1 MVTVEARSED
11 SDGGGVGLDDFRDW
25 TDRLRTAELAGHQT
39 RERTLRSA
47 GSARIVDVATVTEN
61 FFQVLGLPAEEG
73 VAPQFT
79 AGDARVVI
87 STRLARGFSVTPG
100 VPAVGQPIT
109 IGDRRYEVA
118 GVMPAAFAFPTAAV
132 DAWVSVPAVVDRF
145 SGSYELLGRLKDGMT
160 LAQIQEDASRVV
172 RDLNSD
178 NWNALV
184 RTLEG
189 ELLDETRPAI
199 QVSLGAAALVLVV
212 ALVNTFTLVMGRS
225 VARGREFAL
234 RLALGAGLGRLVR
247 GAVIEGVVIASGGLM
262 VGLFLAWAGLRV
274 FLANAAGVLPRV
286 SEVGLDLPALLS
298 IVGVSFLV
306 ALACGGASA
315 SGAVRRTGADV
326 LRGTPLTGTPVNR
339 RLRSALVAAQLAL
352 SIVLLTGAGLLARS
366 VGELLAEDG
375 GFEPERVLTAKLLLS
390 DAPLM
395 DDAAQAA
402 FVNRLLSR
410 VRGLPGVEAAGI
422 GSTLPPTDA
431 PTSMTLSYRS
441 DTRDDTIT
449 LKFGAVT
456 SGFFEALG
464 TPLQSGRHFVEQ
476 DERGE
481 TADAI
486 ISESTARFMFPNDD
500 SVGRTS
506 QFDIPIL
513 GMTRDTTFLGVV
525 DDIKYQGLDA
535 PRAGALYVPWQ
546 LRPMGLSYLVIR
558 TNGDP
563 TTLIVPVRDLI
574 TQLDPTL
581 PLPDVRTL
589 NDHVAASIADR
600 RLHVVPAVTVAGL
613 ALVVTMVGLFG
624 TLGRSVVERRH
635 ELSIRAAVGASP
647 RRLVR
652 LVLRGSVSV
661 TALGLAIGL
670 PVAAGVGRGLSSL
683 LYGVSPYDP
692 WTFAGVTGVVLLASL
707 TASLIPARRAA
718 RLDPL
723 IALKGE

>member
-1 MVTVEARSED
+1 MSFLHDIRQVTLSLARQPGFVAVTIATLALGLGLNTAVLTVAYGVLWRPLPYPEPERLVTVEARSED

-315 SGAVRRTGADV
+315 SGAVRRTGCA
-326 LRGTPLTGTPVNR
+326 GPL
-339 RLRSALVAAQLAL
+339 
-352 SIVLLTGAGLLARS
+352 
-366 VGELLAEDG
+366 
-375 GFEPERVLTAKLLLS
+375 
-390 DAPLM
+390 
-395 DDAAQAA
+395 
-402 FVNRLLSR
+402 
-410 VRGLPGVEAAGI
+410 
-422 GSTLPPTDA
+422 
-431 PTSMTLSYRS
+431 
-441 DTRDDTIT
+441 
-449 LKFGAVT
+449 
-456 SGFFEALG
+456 
-464 TPLQSGRHFVEQ
+464 
-476 DERGE
+476 
-481 TADAI
+481 
-486 ISESTARFMFPNDD
+486 
-500 SVGRTS
+500 
-506 QFDIPIL
+506 
-513 GMTRDTTFLGVV
+513 
-525 DDIKYQGLDA
+525 
-535 PRAGALYVPWQ
+535 
-546 LRPMGLSYLVIR
+546 
-558 TNGDP
+558 
-563 TTLIVPVRDLI
+563 
-574 TQLDPTL
+574 
-581 PLPDVRTL
+581 
-589 NDHVAASIADR
+589 
-600 RLHVVPAVTVAGL
+600 
-613 ALVVTMVGLFG
+613 
-624 TLGRSVVERRH
+624 
-635 ELSIRAAVGASP
+635 
-647 RRLVR
+647 
-652 LVLRGSVSV
+652 
-661 TALGLAIGL
+661 
-670 PVAAGVGRGLSSL
+670 
-683 LYGVSPYDP
+683 
-692 WTFAGVTGVVLLASL
+692 
-707 TASLIPARRAA
+707 
-718 RLDPL
+718 
-723 IALKGE
+723 